1 MITAGIYHV
10 PTLQGN
16 IPLTE
21 EGPTGLMSE
30 IEYHDGNVPLE
41 GTPAAAVFSAS
52 AETSTPAQTN
62 YTRTE
67 KDDEGKGLKGGSP
80 PKNFAGDRKDSERF
94 LEEFTVYWK
103 LNRKAP
109 LMKEPYSRVLM
120 AISYMKGEKN
130 RNWNKKQ
137 VESLDERVDDFGW
150 SPDDERLWKR
160 FVEDFKKAYTNTT
173 DKQDA
178 YVAIQD
184 LKMTGGDLDTYVADH
199 EALVKRIGWPLDGA
213 ISIES
218 FKDGLPDAL
227 LRKILNRDDPPE
239 DYEEWLNAA
248 QKEQTKW
255 TVLKAAGLTGKGR
268 DQNTRRQRWRE
279 ALTKKPTQ
287 SNQNKRK
294 DPDAMDVDNVRL
306 NPLTDE
312 ERKRFMEEGRC
323 FRCRQRGHMSKA
335 CPKKNEQNTQT
346 KVNQTETKAKKRT
359 TEIVDDRDEVSDAET
374 EQTAVEVK
382 TNKRINNTRIGK
394 AKMTTDDVAKAIAAL
409 SLEERE
415 TVLDAVM
422 MNEDF

>member
-1 MITAGIYHV
+1 MFGSPRLQQTRALREARVPIEIPDQEDDSKEDTSEDPAANLEPTTSGKGKEVDVLTAGIHHV

-16 IPLTE
+16 NPLTE
-21 EGPTGLMSE
+21 EGPTGLMSK
-30 IEYHDGNVPLE
+30 IEYREGNIPLE
-41 GTPAAAVFSAS
+41 GTPAAAIFSAS

-62 YTRTE
+62 YTRAE

-94 LEEFTVYWK
+94 FEEFTVYWK

-130 RNWNKKQ
+130 RNWNKRQ
-137 VESLDERVDDFGW
+137 VKSLDERVDDFGW
-150 SPDDERLWKR
+150 SPDDERLWKH
-160 FVEDFKKAYTNTT
+160 FVEDFKKAYTNIT

-294 DPDAMDVDNVRL
+294 DPNAMDVDNIRL
-306 NPLTDE
+306 NPLTVE
-312 ERKRFMEEGRC
+312 ERKRFMEEGCC
-323 FRCRQRGHMSKA
+323 FWCRQRGHMSKA
-335 CPKKNEQNTQT
+335 CPKRNEQNTPA
-346 KVNQTETKAKKRT
+346 KVNQTEAKAKKRT
-359 TEIVDDRDEVSDAET
+359 TEIVDDRD
-374 EQTAVEVK
+374 
-382 TNKRINNTRIGK
+382 
-394 AKMTTDDVAKAIAAL
+394 
-409 SLEERE
+409 
-415 TVLDAVM
+415 
-422 MNEDF
+422 